1 MECCYFANMQLNEII
16 CFLEDWAPPALQEN
30 YDNSGLLVGN
40 STGEVTGV
48 LFCLDC
54 TEAIVD
60 EAVKKGCN
68 LIVAHHPIVF
78 SGLKR
83 LTGSNYIER
92 TVMSAIKQDVAI
104 YAIHTNLDN
113 VRSGVN
119 AKIAQ
124 RLGLTKTSILA
135 PKTGLLLQLQVYV
148 PTSAAEAVREALF
161 SAGAGKIGHYEECS
175 FETQGRGTFKPG
187 PGASPSIGEHDI
199 RHTEPEVCLSVVLPE
214 YLKNTALRAVRSVH
228 PYEEVAHQF
237 TRLENVWQDVGSGMV
252 GDLASPLEFSDFLK
266 LVKANLNAAVV
277 RYTNPVRVQVQRV
290 AICGGSG
297 SFLLEHAK
305 RSKADVYIT
314 ADYKYHQFFDA
325 DGQISIVDIG
335 HFESEQF
342 TIELLGER
350 FRQNFPTFA
359 SHLTE
364 IVTNPVHYM

>member
-1 MECCYFANMQLNEII
+1 MQLNEII
-16 CFLEDWAPPALQEN
+16 SFFEDWAPPALQEN

-60 EAVKKGCN
+60 EAARKGCN
-68 LIVAHHPIVF
+68 LIVAHHPIIF

-92 TVMSAIKQDVAI
+92 TVMSAIKKDVAI

-113 VRSGVN
+113 VRTGVN

-124 RLGLTKTSILA
+124 RLGLTHTSILA
-135 PKTGLLLQLQVYV
+135 PKAGLLLQLQVYV
-148 PTSAAEAVREALF
+148 PTSSVDVVREAIF
-161 SAGAGKIGHYEECS
+161 AAGAGQIGRYDECS
-175 FETQGRGTFKPG
+175 FETQGLGTFKAG
-187 PGASPSIGEHDI
+187 IGANPSVGEHNV
-199 RHTEPEVCLSVVLPE
+199 RHTEAEVCLSVVLPE
-214 YLKNTALRAVRSVH
+214 YLRNSVLKAVRGVH
-228 PYEEVAHQF
+228 PYEEVAYQI
-237 TRLENVWQDVGSGMV
+237 TKLENVWQDVGSGMV
-252 GDLASPLEFSDFLK
+252 GYLISPLYFSDFIQ
-266 LVKANLNAAVV
+266 LVKTNLNVPVV
-277 RYTNPVRVQVQRV
+277 RYTQPVSTQIQRV

-342 TIELLGER
+342 TIELLGEQ
-350 FRQNFPTFA
+350 FRQKFPTFA
-359 SHLTE
+359 FHLTE

>member
-1 MECCYFANMQLNEII
+1 MQLNEII
-16 CFLEDWAPPALQEN
+16 SFFEEWAPPSLQEN

-40 STGEVTGV
+40 STGEVSGV

-60 EAVKKGCN
+60 EAVRKGCN
-68 LIVAHHPIVF
+68 LIVAHHPIIF

-83 LTGSNYIER
+83 LTGKNYIER
-92 TVMSAIKQDVAI
+92 TVMSAIRKDVAI

-113 VRSGVN
+113 VLSGVN

-124 RLGLTKTSILA
+124 RLGLTQTAILA
-135 PKTGLLLQLQVYV
+135 PKSGLLLQLQVFV
-148 PTSAAEAVREALF
+148 PTSSAEVVREAMF
-161 SAGAGKIGHYEECS
+161 AAGAGKIGRYEECS
-175 FETQGRGTFKPG
+175 FETQGQGTFKAG
-187 PGASPSIGEHDI
+187 PGANPTIGEHDV
-199 RHTEPEVCLSVVLPE
+199 RHTEAEVCLSVVLPE
-214 YLKNTALRAVRSVH
+214 YLKNTVLQAVRSVH

-252 GDLASPLEFSDFLK
+252 GNLTSPLDFMEFLQ
-266 LVKANLNAAVV
+266 LVKGSLKVPAI
-277 RYTNPVRVQVQRV
+277 RYTQPVRSQVQRV

-342 TIELLGER
+342 TIELLGEQ
-350 FRQNFPTFA
+350 FRQKFPTFA

-364 IVTNPVHYM
+364 IVTSPVHYM